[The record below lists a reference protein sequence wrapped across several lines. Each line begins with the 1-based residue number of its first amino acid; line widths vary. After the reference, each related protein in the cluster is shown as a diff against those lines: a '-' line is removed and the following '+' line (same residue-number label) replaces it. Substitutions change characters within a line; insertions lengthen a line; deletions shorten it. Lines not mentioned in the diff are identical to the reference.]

1 MVVRTFIDLEP
12 FEGDL
17 LLILSDAG
25 ENARVNRGT
34 ESFARFLKNF
44 RNLSKILKTWRQSN

>member
-1 MVVRTFIDLEP
+1 MVVRTFIDLEA

-17 LLILSDAG
+17 LFILSDAR
-25 ENARVNRGT
+25 ENARVNRGS
-34 ESFARFLKNF
+34 ESFARLRKNF